1 MPVTTGAIIGG
12 IGALGKVFMGVKQNN
27 LANQINP
34 QYVPYQKNQFAT
46 QYLGAA
52 QNLYNS
58 RMPGA
63 ANFTANIQKSQADQ
77 IAKIQRNATDSST
90 LLALGSATQGQSNQA
105 YSDLLGKEGQ
115 FKSGMLGQLGN
126 ATQMEISEGDKV
138 YKDMLTKYQLDSQA
152 QAALR
157 QSGTNNIFGGVS
169 DIAGGLMQ
177 YGNYQNAAGAN
188 TNAADYNKILKAKYG
203 L

>member
-34 QYVPYQKNQFAT
+34 QYVPYQKNPFAT

-52 QNLYNS
+52 QNLFNS

-63 ANFTANIQKSQADQ
+63 ANLEANIRQSQANAMAN
-77 IAKIQRNATDSST
+77 AKRNATDSST
-90 LLALGSATQGQSNQA
+90 LLALGSAGQGQSNQA

-126 ATQMEISEGDKV
+126 ATQMEISEGDKM
-138 YKDMLTKYQLDSQA
+138 YKDMLTKYQLDSQS
-152 QAALR
+152 QTALR
-157 QSGTNNIFGGVS
+157 QSGMNNIFGGVT
-169 DIAGGLMQ
+169 DIAGGMMQ